1 MILTFYKLIT
11 TMLFVR
17 EIIEKAIYNSRIF
30 TLIFSW
36 IILALLSHTI
46 AVKILDD
53 ADAEVGQ

>member
-1 MILTFYKLIT
+1 
-11 TMLFVR
+11 MLFVR

-30 TLIFSW
+30 TLIFTW